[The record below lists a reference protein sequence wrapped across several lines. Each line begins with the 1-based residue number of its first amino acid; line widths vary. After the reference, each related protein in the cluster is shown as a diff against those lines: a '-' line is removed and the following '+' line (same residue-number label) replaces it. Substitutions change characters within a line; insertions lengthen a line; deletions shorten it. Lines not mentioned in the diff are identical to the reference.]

1 MAKREPEMGANKLL
15 PIRTRRPEHGRYEMK
30 ADLSGIIWS
39 VAPVSATRRLVRGRW
54 ASEKVLIECDGGLL
68 RRAMTFLGRQ
78 IVVMP
83 LGSPATREELA
94 LDVVET

>member
-1 MAKREPEMGANKLL
+1 MGANKLL
-15 PIRTRRPEHGRYEMK
+15 PIQTCHPEHGGYEMK
-30 ADLSGIIWS
+30 ADLSGIIWLMT
-39 VAPVSATRRLVRGRW
+39 PVSATRRLVRGQW

-78 IVVMP
+78 IVVTP
-83 LGSPATREELA
+83 LGSPATREELV